1 MTVQRNVRRN
11 VTTGAAGALAA
22 TAAVMT
28 LLAGQAHAAPVLP
41 AGGWNGDPDT
51 GLAATAAFGH
61 IGSNC
66 APDKGSITA
75 PSSGTRGKIWRYHK
89 PVGSDRCESKG
100 IKVTDDVTGA
110 PVMHDFTPRAGEAN
124 KYYLGW
130 ESRLSSTV
138 DNHAIFQWKSYPE
151 GLQNWPVVLK
161 VVNNKLTLI
170 HRTTAT
176 PVPVTLWQKDIL
188 PNDWN
193 HIVLGLKL
201 SGDAAVGTIE
211 LWING
216 TKQTLSNGAKEYPA
230 RTWDTGNQPKW
241 GLYGAALDEVNHDI
255 DKVRVSTDYN
265 DVKQP

>member
-1 MTVQRNVRRN
+1 MNIR
-11 VTTGAAGALAA
+11 TGAVGALAA
-22 TAAVMT
+22 GVAVMT
-28 LLAGQAHAAPVLP
+28 LLAGQAHAVPVLP
-41 AGGWNGDPDT
+41 TGGWNGDPDT
-51 GLAATAAFGH
+51 GLGTAVFGH

-66 APDKGSITA
+66 ALDKGSITA
-75 PSSGTRGKIWRYHK
+75 PSSGDRGKIWRYHK

-100 IKVTDDVTGA
+100 IKVKDDVTGKA
-110 PVMHDFTPRAGEAN
+110 VSYDFTPKAGQAN

-161 VVNNKLTLI
+161 VVDGKLTLI

-193 HIVLGLKL
+193 HIVLGLEL
-201 SGDAAVGTIE
+201 SSDAGSGTIE

-216 TKQTLSNGAKEYPA
+216 TKQTFSNGSTVWQA

-241 GLYGAALDEVNHDI
+241 GLYGATAHEVNHDM
-255 DKVRVSTDYN
+255 DKLRVSTDYN
-265 DVKQP
+265 DVKQHP